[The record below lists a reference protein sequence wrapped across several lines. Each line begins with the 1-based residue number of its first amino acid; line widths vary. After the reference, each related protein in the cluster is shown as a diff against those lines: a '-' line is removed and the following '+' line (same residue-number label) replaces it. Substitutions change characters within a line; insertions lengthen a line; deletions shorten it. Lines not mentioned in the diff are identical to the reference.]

1 MLERVESS
9 NGEEGWKS
17 GRGELR
23 IVHPAPG
30 LVVFR
35 ETGFL
40 TADFAE
46 HVERHSNQA
55 AERASK
61 IQIFVDAYD
70 LVGYDPEIRNSATS
84 WLKAHMDVV
93 DAQHMLVNSRL
104 TKMGLTVAS
113 LALGGV
119 IKGYHTRQ
127 PFENELAA
135 AIRRARP

>member
-9 NGEEGWKS
+9 DGEEGWKS
-17 GRGELR
+17 ARGELR

-35 ETGFL
+35 ESGFL
-40 TADFAE
+40 TSDFAE
-46 HVERHSNQA
+46 HVRRHSDQA
-55 AERASK
+55 AKRAGK

-70 LVGYDPEIRNSATS
+70 LAGYDPEIRNSATS
-84 WLKAHMDVV
+84 WLKSHMDVV

-104 TKMGLTVAS
+104 TKMGLTVVS

-119 IKGYHTRQ
+119 IKGYHARRA
-127 PFENELAA
+127 FENELAA
-135 AIRRARP
+135 ATLRARV